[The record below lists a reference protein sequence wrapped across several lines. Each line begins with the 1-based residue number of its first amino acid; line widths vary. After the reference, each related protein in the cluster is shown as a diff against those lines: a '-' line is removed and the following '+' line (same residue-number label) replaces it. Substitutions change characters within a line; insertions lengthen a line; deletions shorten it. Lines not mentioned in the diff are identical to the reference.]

1 MDNAD
6 KNMLDWLRF
15 VATKFQH
22 NVDGWTYSRDTGDL
36 EHIRYRSDHTG
47 YNAPLKRFADGLK
60 FGFENAFY
68 ARKGSLAARLRGDE
82 HRNLWQRIL
91 TFFIY
96 FHTRFRMEDHLPD
109 GLVNGSIVTHW
120 EEDGEYIVMM
130 GPTVG
135 VKVLDFL
142 EAEPDNVHAQ
152 AILAE
157 MRRVEKMSWG
167 KKEEQ

>member
-1 MDNAD
+1 MNESD
-6 KNMLDWLRF
+6 KAMLEWVRF
-15 VATKFQH
+15 VATKFQC
-22 NVDGWTYSRDTGDL
+22 NVEGWTYSRDKGDL
-36 EHIRYRSDHTG
+36 EHIRYKSDHTG

-68 ARKGSLAARLRGDE
+68 ARKGSLAARLGSDE
-82 HRNLWQRIL
+82 DRSVWQRIL

-96 FHTRFRMEDHLPD
+96 FYTRFRKDDNLPD
-109 GLVNGSIVTHW
+109 GLVNGSIITHW

-142 EAEPDNVHAQ
+142 EAEPDNVYAQ

-157 MRRVEKMSWG
+157 MRRVKQMSWG
-167 KKEEQ
+167 EKEEQ

>member
-1 MDNAD
+1 MNESD
-6 KNMLDWLRF
+6 KVMLEWVRF
-15 VATKFQH
+15 VATKFQR
-22 NVDGWTYSRDTGDL
+22 NVEGWTYSRDKGDL
-36 EHIRYRSDHTG
+36 EHIRYKSDHTG
-47 YNAPLKRFADGLK
+47 YNALRKRIPDAFR

-68 ARKGSLAARLRGDE
+68 APKNSLARQLGVEKGRTIWE
-82 HRNLWQRIL
+82 RIQ
-91 TFFIY
+91 TFYAY
-96 FHTRFRMEDHLPD
+96 FRIRSRKDDNLPD

-152 AILAE
+152 AILTE
-157 MRRVEKMSWG
+157 MRRVREMSWG

>member
-1 MDNAD
+1 MNESD
-6 KNMLDWLRF
+6 KAMLKWVRF
-15 VATKFQH
+15 VATKFQR
-22 NVDGWTYSRDTGDL
+22 NVEGWTYSRDKGDL
-36 EHIRYRSDHTG
+36 EHIRYKSDHTG
-47 YNAPLKRFADGLK
+47 YNAPLKRFVDGLK

-68 ARKGSLAARLRGDE
+68 ARKGSLAAQLRSGE
-82 HRNLWQRIL
+82 HRSVWQRIQ
-91 TFFIY
+91 TFFTY
-96 FHTRFRMEDHLPD
+96 FHVRFRKDDNLPD
-109 GLVNGSIVTHW
+109 GLVNGSIITHW

-157 MRRVEKMSWG
+157 MRRVEQMSWG